1 MREVSFDDFNEN
13 AFNLIGKD
21 WLIYAAEKDGSVNA
35 MTASWGGLG
44 IMWNKKVAYIFVRPQ
59 RYTKE
64 FIDASDR
71 MSISVFPEELRKTGT
86 YLGRTSGR
94 DEDKIEKSGLKVMH
108 YEDVPYFEQ
117 SRLTMICKKL
127 YAQNLDET
135 SFVDK
140 SIVDKCYPDKDFHMM
155 YVVEIEKIFEK

>member
-86 YLGRTSGR
+86 YLDVLQEEMKTRL
-94 DEDKIEKSGLKVMH
+94 KSQGLK
-108 YEDVPYFEQ
+108 
-117 SRLTMICKKL
+117 
-127 YAQNLDET
+127 
-135 SFVDK
+135 
-140 SIVDKCYPDKDFHMM
+140 
-155 YVVEIEKIFEK
+155 